1 MVRKNKVLSV
11 VMIGICLVAAGCGF
25 TDNTSTQ
32 SNMDLTL
39 EKESEDSASGKDNEV
54 VATRDIFAMDTYMTL
69 SAYGEHGEQAVEQ
82 AEQLIEEL
90 DERLSTGNPESEISK
105 LNRDGKAI
113 LSEDTYA
120 ILKQALSICE
130 QTDGAFHPA
139 IYPLMELW
147 GFPTK
152 EFRVPD
158 EKEIEQKS
166 SLLDIEE
173 IYLEDDTCTV
183 SFGKEGMKVD
193 LGGIAK
199 GYTSSKVI
207 DSMREAGVTSAL
219 INLGGNVQTLG
230 TKPDGRLWNIAIRNP
245 DENQGY
251 LGVLETS
258 DKAVITSGGYERYF
272 EEEGIIYHHILDP
285 ATGYPANNGLTSVTI
300 VSGDGMLADGL
311 STSLYV
317 MGSDRAIEFWREN
330 GDMFDMILLTDQDEL
345 YVTEGI
351 AESFSSTY
359 EFDTIYR

>member
-1 MVRKNKVLSV
+1 MIRKNKIVSV
-11 VMIGICLVAAGCGF
+11 VIIGTCLLTGCSF
-25 TDNTSTQ
+25 TDYTSTQ
-32 SNMDLTL
+32 SNMDSAS
-39 EKESEDSASGKDNEV
+39 EKELLAPPSDRDKDV

-90 DERLSTGNPESEISK
+90 DERLSTGNPESEISQ

-158 EKEIEQKS
+158 EKEIEQQC
-166 SLLDIEE
+166 SLLDIGE
-173 IYLEDDTCTV
+173 IYLEDDTRTV

-199 GYTSSKVI
+199 GYTSSRVI
-207 DSMREAGVTSAL
+207 DSMREAEVTSAM

-230 TKPDGRLWNIAIRNP
+230 TKPDGSLWHVAIQNP
-245 DENQGY
+245 DEDQGY

-272 EEEGIIYHHILDP
+272 EENGTIYHHILDP
-285 ATGYPANNGLTSVTI
+285 ASGYPANNGLTSVTI

-311 STSLYV
+311 STSLFV
-317 MGSDRAIEFWREN
+317 MGVERATEFWREN
-330 GDMFDMILLTDQDEL
+330 GDAFDMILLTDQDEL

-351 AESFSSTY
+351 EKSFSSSY
-359 EFDTIYR
+359 VFNTIYR